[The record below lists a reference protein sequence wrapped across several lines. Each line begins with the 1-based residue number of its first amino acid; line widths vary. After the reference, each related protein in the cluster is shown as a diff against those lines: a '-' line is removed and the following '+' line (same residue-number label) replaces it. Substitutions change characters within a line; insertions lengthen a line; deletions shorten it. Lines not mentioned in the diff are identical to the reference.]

1 MDTTKIMVVEEGAG
15 TDVPVITEGA
25 LMTTGIRKL
34 AAVARVTG
42 LTDTAVRGPPH
53 PLALGHPHLLVVT
66 VMIQAEAGALAV
78 VILGTGRMLAVQ
90 GTARP
95 VMPVPAAG
103 PLHLLMIANHQPV
116 KGVVCLRSD
125 GVGL

>member
-1 MDTTKIMVVEEGAG
+1 MVVEEGAG

-42 LTDTAVRGPPH
+42 LTDTAVRGPPR
-53 PLALGHPHLLVVT
+53 PLALGHPHLLVIT

-95 VMPVPAAG
+95 VMPVPAVVS
-103 PLHLLMIANHQPV
+103 LHLFMIANHQPI
-116 KGVVCLRSD
+116 KGVVCLKSD

>member
-1 MDTTKIMVVEEGAG
+1 
-15 TDVPVITEGA
+15 
-25 LMTTGIRKL
+25 MTIGIRKL
-34 AAVARVTG
+34 AAVAGVTG
-42 LTDTAVRGPPH
+42 PTDTAVRGPPH

-66 VMIQAEAGALAV
+66 VMTQAEAGALAV

-103 PLHLLMIANHQPV
+103 PPHLLMTANHQPV